1 MNRTVLL
8 SDLTF
13 HSYGSRTPSARF
25 RNGFFFLWRSLPSSL
40 RRGIPRL
47 LSATF
52 LLSILLSAAV
62 PSAWSADL
70 LDAVRRG
77 DHRAVRELLQN
88 HADINAAQPDGST
101 ALVLAADRDDA
112 EVAGPLVPARGKS
125 NARKEK
131 EAAVL

>member
-1 MNRTVLL
+1 M
-8 SDLTF
+8 
-13 HSYGSRTPSARF
+13 
-25 RNGFFFLWRSLPSSL
+25 RSMK
-40 RRGIPRL
+40 

-112 EVAGPLVPARGKS
+112 EVAGLPVGGRANSQSAKQYSGTALFLAFTRG
-125 NARKEK
+125 
-131 EAAVL
+131 

>member
-1 MNRTVLL
+1 M
-8 SDLTF
+8 
-13 HSYGSRTPSARF
+13 
-25 RNGFFFLWRSLPSSL
+25 RSMK
-40 RRGIPRL
+40 

-88 HADINAAQPDGST
+88 HADVNAAQPDGST
-101 ALVLAADRDDA
+101 ALVLAADREDA
-112 EVAGPLVPARGKS
+112 EVAGLPARAGGKDNTAKEYAA
-125 NARKEK
+125 NAPSLTRTPPKTTPVTNPI
-131 EAAVL
+131 A